1 MLRGDTKS
9 IKFYL
14 KMDVNKF
21 LLKYTSKQVRLDVIR
36 GLVNLSII
44 VIKALSIAKQ

>member
-1 MLRGDTKS
+1 MLRGDTKF

-44 VIKALSIAKQ
+44 VNKALSMAKQ